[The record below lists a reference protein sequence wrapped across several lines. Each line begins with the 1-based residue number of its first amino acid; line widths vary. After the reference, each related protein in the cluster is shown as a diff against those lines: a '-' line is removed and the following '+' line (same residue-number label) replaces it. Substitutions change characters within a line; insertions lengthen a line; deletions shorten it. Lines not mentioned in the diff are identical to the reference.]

1 MENETSQ
8 TFQICLLL
16 ILENIIYSKLDP
28 VSLIHIFCLYIK
40 PN

>member
-1 MENETSQ
+1 MEDETSQ

-16 ILENIIYSKLDP
+16 ILENILYANLDP
-28 VSLIHIFCLYIK
+28 VSLIHLFCLYIK